1 MENLW
6 KEESNLSALQV
17 GDIIQTTYNSGTY
30 VVKIIQDK
38 GNYILVE
45 TLGVLKHPQQG
56 DLHNPGQAEGVAFHE
71 RKALAHHEK
80 FNARKRHAKAFD
92 GEVPAYAASLQ
103 QAVESY
109 KQELQQVDTLFN
121 QKALERIA
129 DLEEHYYHKIY

>member
-1 MENLW
+1 M
-6 KEESNLSALQV
+6 SALQI

-30 VVKIIQDK
+30 IVKIVQDK

-45 TLGVLKHPQQG
+45 TLSVLNHPTQG

-71 RKALAHHEK
+71 RKALAHREK

-92 GEVPAYAASLQ
+92 GEVPTYANSLQ

-109 KQELQQVDTLFN
+109 KQELQQEDTLFN
-121 QKALERIA
+121 EKALKCIA